1 MCNVLAEC
9 GRVSVGGVGRES
21 GRAGH
26 RYVRCGDGQWE
37 CVYFVGAVVYIFCIT
52 GQARSLHKHTGSAA
66 ARGGDRRRTEQY
78 GVHDAS
84 CGPKDAPPKIARMFS
99 HIHMNA
105 IASSTEHSSFGFKG
119 KRIILRSPSTL
130 ATL

>member
-1 MCNVLAEC
+1 MT
-9 GRVSVGGVGRES
+9 R
-21 GRAGH
+21 
-26 RYVRCGDGQWE
+26 E
-37 CVYFVGAVVYIFCIT
+37 CVYFVGVLLFTYFVIT
-52 GQARSLHKHTGSAA
+52 GQARSLHKHRLSGYQPSP
-66 ARGGDRRRTEQY
+66 RGGDRRRTEQY

>member
-1 MCNVLAEC
+1 MAWE
-9 GRVSVGGVGRES
+9 
-21 GRAGH
+21 GRAAG
-26 RYVRCGDGQWE
+26 RATDTYVVVMDSGNASILS
-37 CVYFVGAVVYIFCIT
+37 VLLFTYFVYQGRLAHFT
-52 GQARSLHKHTGSAA
+52 KHTGSAA

-84 CGPKDAPPKIARMFS
+84 CSPKDAPPKIARMSS

>member
-1 MCNVLAEC
+1 MT
-9 GRVSVGGVGRES
+9 R
-21 GRAGH
+21 
-26 RYVRCGDGQWE
+26 E
-37 CVYFVGAVVYIFCIT
+37 CVYFVGVLMFLHILYTRAGSLTSQTQAQRLPAVA
-52 GQARSLHKHTGSAA
+52 Q
-66 ARGGDRRRTEQY
+66 RRRPETHTEQY